1 MRKIVL
7 AYALLAAFFFARNN
21 VLHGVSDSSRSHAGL
36 ADAAEDKVLFNLKTH
51 IFHGPGCSAGKAC
64 TVNCV
69 TMARSEAVKRGRPCG
84 RCGGL

>member
-21 VLHGVSDSSRSHAGL
+21 VLHGVSGSSRSYAGL